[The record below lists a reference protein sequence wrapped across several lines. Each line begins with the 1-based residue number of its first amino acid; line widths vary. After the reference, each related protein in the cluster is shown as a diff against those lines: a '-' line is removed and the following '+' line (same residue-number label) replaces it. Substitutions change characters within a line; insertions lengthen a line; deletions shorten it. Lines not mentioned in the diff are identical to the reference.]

1 MIHHISLRLKPAEA
15 ASELILTS
23 IISTRLGID
32 ANRIKAVRVV
42 RRSIDARQRAVMVN
56 VTADAY
62 IDEMPEALTRNP
74 EKLPKVADDAAAVLV
89 VGAGPAGLFAALRLV
104 SLGIKPVVIERGKD
118 VDSRRRDLAA
128 IARSG
133 AVDADSNYCFGEGG
147 AGAFSDGKLFTRSKK
162 RGNVDEILRILY
174 DHGADESVMVDAHP
188 HIGTDRLPEIIKS
201 IREHIIEAGGE
212 FHFSERVSGLLVEND
227 EVRGVMTASGAEYHG
242 PVILATGHSA
252 RDVYRF
258 LHSAGVA
265 LEPKGLA
272 VGVRLEHP
280 QELIDKLRYH
290 NPNGRGK
297 YLPPAEYTMLTR
309 VDGRGVYSF
318 CMCPGG
324 VIVPAT
330 SEEGLLVVNGMS
342 SSTRGGRWANSGM
355 VVEVLPE
362 DVPVKDGRDA
372 ALRMMDFQEEIER
385 RFYLDGKEE
394 GAAPSQNAPAQLMTD
409 FVKGVSSKS
418 LPATSYAPG
427 IHAARVDRL
436 LPESISVRLRKGFEE
451 FGKKQ
456 RGFLTPSATV
466 IGCETRTSSPVRIPR
481 DSETLRHVTMAGLYP
496 AGEGAGYAGGIVSAA
511 IDGIRAA
518 DSVASVIASRN

>member
-1 MIHHISLRLKPAEA
+1 MIQQISLRLKPVEA
-15 ASELILTS
+15 ASELTLVS
-23 IISTRLGID
+23 IISTHLGID
-32 ANRIKAVRVV
+32 ANRIKAARVV
-42 RRSIDARQRAVMVN
+42 RRSIDARQRMVMVN
-56 VTADAY
+56 VTVDAY
-62 IDEMPEALTRNP
+62 IDEMPEALERNDTP
-74 EKLPKVADDAAAVLV
+74 LPRLGDDAREVVV

-104 SLGIKPVVIERGKD
+104 QLGIRPVVIERGKD
-118 VDSRRRDLAA
+118 VDNRRKDLAA

-188 HIGTDRLPEIIKS
+188 HIGTDRLPVIIKS
-201 IREHIIEAGGE
+201 IRQRIIEAGGI
-212 FHFSERVSGLLVEND
+212 FHFSQRVTGLLMDGD
-227 EVRGVMTASGAEYHG
+227 EVKGVKTASGKEYHG

-258 LHSAGVA
+258 LHADGVD

-272 VGVRLEHP
+272 IGVRLEHP
-280 QELIDKLRYH
+280 QELIDKIRYH

-330 SEEGLLVVNGMS
+330 NEDGLLVVNGMS
-342 SSTRGGRWANSGM
+342 SSTRRGKWANSGM

-362 DVPVKDGRDA
+362 DVTVKEGRDA
-372 ALRMMDFQEEIER
+372 ALRMMDFQEDIER
-385 RFYLDGKEE
+385 RFYLDGKED
-394 GAAPSQNAPAQLMTD
+394 GAVPSQNAPAQLMTD
-409 FVKGVSSKS
+409 FVKGVASKS

-427 IHAARVDRL
+427 IHSARVDRL
-436 LPESISVRLRKGFEE
+436 LPESISSRLRKGFEE

-481 DSETLRHVTMAGLYP
+481 NPETLRHITVRGLYP

-518 DSVASVIASRN
+518 DSVAQTL